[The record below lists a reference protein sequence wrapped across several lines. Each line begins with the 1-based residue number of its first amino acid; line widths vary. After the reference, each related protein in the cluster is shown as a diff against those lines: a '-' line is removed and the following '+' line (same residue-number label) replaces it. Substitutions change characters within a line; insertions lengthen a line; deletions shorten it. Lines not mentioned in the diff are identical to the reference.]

1 MPVQFKKPKPTLS
14 EPEIDAAENAIGV
27 KFPRDYRSFLQLT
40 NGGRPSPDGFDID
53 WGDRPSLGWR
63 TSLVDWFLSIHDGEY
78 SNLVED
84 NNISFKGRIPK
95 DTLAIASDPGDNLI
109 LMGVG
114 DDNNGKIYFWVKDH
128 EVEEG
133 DMPGYDNICLLA
145 NSLPEFI
152 DSLTAD

>member
-63 TSLVDWFLSIHDGEY
+63 TSLVDWLLSIHDGE
-78 SNLVED
+78 
-84 NNISFKGRIPK
+84 
-95 DTLAIASDPGDNLI
+95 
-109 LMGVG
+109 
-114 DDNNGKIYFWVKDH
+114 
-128 EVEEG
+128 
-133 DMPGYDNICLLA
+133 
-145 NSLPEFI
+145 
-152 DSLTAD
+152 